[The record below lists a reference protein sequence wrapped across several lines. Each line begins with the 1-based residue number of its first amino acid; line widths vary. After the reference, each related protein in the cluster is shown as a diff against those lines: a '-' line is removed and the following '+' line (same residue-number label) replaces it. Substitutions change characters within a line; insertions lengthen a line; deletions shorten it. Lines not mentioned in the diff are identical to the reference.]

1 MFDEKGGRVMDAKDR
16 KIAELGDLKAR
27 IAELE
32 GKLDLS
38 NKLLVE
44 YTRRFHAAEAK
55 LARVKA
61 WASTVHTVDSDPIS
75 VILHIA
81 DEMGRL
87 AAILSDTSQ
96 PLAVVDG
103 WYAPGDDFP
112 VRISDYGVDNEV
124 PVTVIIMPKE
134 ATDGD

>member
-1 MFDEKGGRVMDAKDR
+1 MSDR
-16 KIAELGDLKAR
+16 ESKACPLCKSRAERIVGLKA
-27 IAELE
+27 E
-32 GKLDLS
+32 
-38 NKLLVE
+38 
-44 YTRRFHAAEAK
+44 AARWRDRYADAMAK
-55 LARVKA
+55 LARVA
-61 WASTVHTVDSDPIS
+61 DPLEALDMI
-75 VILHIA
+75 IENMIEQCA
-81 DEMGRL
+81 GEMLGDALDARQQL
-87 AAILSDTSQ
+87 EFVNAIPSDTSK